1 MVKISKVWAPA
12 SQPSSSLEEQ
22 TFVAL
27 LRTADRL
34 QWRGAELFKRH
45 GLSSTQYN
53 ALRILRGAGPEG
65 LACSEVGARM
75 INRDP
80 DITRLLDR
88 LERRGLIERSRELKD
103 RRVIKAR
110 ITQAGLDLLKGLQG
124 DVEEFHRRFL
134 GHMGVERLQHLMRL
148 LEAAREKT

>member
-1 MVKISKVWAPA
+1 VARLPKGGAPA
-12 SQPSSSLEEQ
+12 AQTSSSLEEQ

-34 QWRGAELFKRH
+34 QWHAAEMLKRH
-45 GLSSTQYN
+45 GLSPTQYN
-53 ALRILRGAGPEG
+53 ALRTLRGAGPEG
-65 LACSEVGARM
+65 LACSEVGNRM

-88 LERRGLIERSRELKD
+88 LERRGLIQRSRELKD
-103 RRVIKAR
+103 RRVIKTR
-110 ITQAGLDLLKGLQG
+110 ITSAGLDLLKSLKSV
-124 DVEEFHRRFL
+124 VEEFQRQLL

-148 LEAAREKT
+148 LEVARENC